1 MAQAS
6 SPLSIDPATTAFIV
20 IDMQNDFL
28 LPEGY
33 FGRRGLPVQNLRQA
47 VEPIRRL
54 RQALPAALRV
64 ICTLQVYDPD
74 GSDDLARVHTI
85 KPAGLARPDSEL
97 PVRFGSWG
105 AELISDLNSPGPTIV
120 KRRFDAFHQTD
131 LDMRLRCWGVK
142 TVIIGGVVADVC
154 VETTARSA
162 YIRDFDV
169 ILASECVAGWQ
180 PDDAQ
185 RTATVIAR
193 HFGVSL
199 TNDEIID
206 ALKGIGP

>member
-1 MAQAS
+1 MAPAS
-6 SPLSIDPATTAFIV
+6 NILSIDPATTAFIV

-33 FGRRGLPVQNLRQA
+33 FGRRGLPVENLHQA
-47 VEPIRRL
+47 VEPIRQL
-54 RQALPAALRV
+54 RQALPSGLRV

-74 GSDDLARVHTI
+74 GSDDLARVHAI

-105 AELISDLNSPGPTIV
+105 AELIADLNVPGPTIV

-131 LDMRLRCWGVK
+131 LELRLRCWGVK
-142 TVIIGGVVADVC
+142 TLIIGGVVADVC

-169 ILASECVAGWQ
+169 ILASDCVAGWK
-180 PDDAQ
+180 PEDVH
-185 RTATVIAR
+185 RTATVVAR

-199 TNDEIID
+199 TNREILD
-206 ALKGIGP
+206 ALQRSGR